1 MEPQQ
6 LIVQIAKIRNTNGGP
21 NVAVQALDLFQL
33 KQITVL
39 GRLFSFPI

>member
-1 MEPQQ
+1 LFKLPRFEI
-6 LIVQIAKIRNTNGGP
+6 LNGGP